1 MPLINPGLVARSPY
15 LSSVF
20 ALKRRTAGVDDTGR
34 ATITEAVTPNQRG
47 IITNAKIS
55 DLQRLPEGSQGE
67 ATICVISNTQIYGVQ
82 PDREPDVIV
91 WGGSEYLVQAWMPYP
106 QFGAGWS
113 KVLAVQKRIIN
124 KPPTGDLA

>member
-15 LSSVF
+15 LSSIF
-20 ALKRRTAGVDDTGR
+20 ALKRRVAGVDESGR
-34 ATITEAVTPNQRG
+34 TAITETLTPNQRG

-82 PDREPDVIV
+82 PGRDPDVIV
-91 WGGSEYLVQAWMPYP
+91 WGGAEYLVQAWMPYP

-113 KVLAVQKRIIN
+113 KVLAVQRQIIN
-124 KPPTGDLA
+124 TPPAGDLA